1 MFCSVDY
8 GSYSS
13 AVLPYSLDFL
23 PEEQFE
29 EAPVPEKVR
38 STKYF
43 RSTYTKE
50 GKSAEEKVR
59 KQTRLAAAA
68 PNNRRNLEGCFS
80 SEESPQLRLDPSV
93 KIAFDNSQSWQD
105 GRAGLAIKQGRSD
118 EDVGCYK
125 RIDIE
130 IEGQSYRADF
140 YAIFDGHGDKNYCSF
155 YLELHFPLAIQ
166 RYLSD
171 AAELNEDTITQAIT
185 MATKDMEE
193 ATVEKL
199 GGTTATCALKIEDKI
214 YVINVGDSR
223 AILVKEGEVCQLTED
238 ADLASE
244 RFLRAL
250 NNMGREV
257 VICDGIP
264 RVDGRLAMARDIGN
278 EFVSAQPKIT
288 RISLDAVHSPEEGLL
303 SYHERDYLVFA
314 SDGIWD
320 VMSNDDVAQAIRVF
334 SKEER
339 SAEVLAQLLV
349 QEARDKWEG
358 LHFPE
363 GFIDD
368 ISALIVKLG
377 SKK

>member
-130 IEGQSYRADF
+130 
-140 YAIFDGHGDKNYCSF
+140 
-155 YLELHFPLAIQ
+155 
-166 RYLSD
+166 
-171 AAELNEDTITQAIT
+171 
-185 MATKDMEE
+185 
-193 ATVEKL
+193 
-199 GGTTATCALKIEDKI
+199 
-214 YVINVGDSR
+214 
-223 AILVKEGEVCQLTED
+223 
-238 ADLASE
+238 
-244 RFLRAL
+244 
-250 NNMGREV
+250 
-257 VICDGIP
+257 
-264 RVDGRLAMARDIGN
+264 
-278 EFVSAQPKIT
+278 
-288 RISLDAVHSPEEGLL
+288 
-303 SYHERDYLVFA
+303 
-314 SDGIWD
+314 
-320 VMSNDDVAQAIRVF
+320 
-334 SKEER
+334 
-339 SAEVLAQLLV
+339 
-349 QEARDKWEG
+349 
-358 LHFPE
+358 
-363 GFIDD
+363 
-368 ISALIVKLG
+368 
-377 SKK
+377 